1 MFFEEKKFLSVPVL
15 QHASIAG
22 ASAKESVLSG
32 DFLGA
37 VAGGL
42 IGGLISIL
50 VVVIQRRD
58 DKRTRDDELFGRAF
72 KAVMDW
78 TEMPFRRIRS
88 RQDSVE
94 QQREIRLR
102 FHVLQEEI
110 QFHRGWIGFRS
121 KKLGSHYDRFV
132 SSVKRLV
139 RPCLQ
144 KIDSDEDYSEECL
157 KEEMARIQDQINI
170 EVGKFRQSVGRRRS
184 WYGCLWERL

>member
-1 MFFEEKKFLSVPVL
+1 MSVSVVQL
-15 QHASIAG
+15 ASIVE

-78 TEMPFRRIRS
+78 TEMPYRRIRA
-88 RQDSVE
+88 RQDNAE

-102 FHVLQEEI
+102 FHDLQEEL

-121 KKLGSHYDRFV
+121 KKLGSRYERFA
-132 SSVKRLV
+132 SSVKGLV

-144 KIDSDEDYSEECL
+144 KIDSNEDYSEESL
-157 KEEMARIQDQINI
+157 KEEMAEIQDKIRI
-170 EVGKFRQSVGRRRS
+170 EVREFRKSVGRMRS

>member
-1 MFFEEKKFLSVPVL
+1 MSVPVL

-50 VVVIQRRD
+50 VVIIQRRD

-94 QQREIRLR
+94 QQREVRLR
-102 FHVLQEEI
+102 FHVLQEDI
-110 QFHRGWIGFRS
+110 QFHRGWISFRS

-132 SSVKRLV
+132 NSVKRLV

-157 KEEMARIQDQINI
+157 KEEMARIQDQINT